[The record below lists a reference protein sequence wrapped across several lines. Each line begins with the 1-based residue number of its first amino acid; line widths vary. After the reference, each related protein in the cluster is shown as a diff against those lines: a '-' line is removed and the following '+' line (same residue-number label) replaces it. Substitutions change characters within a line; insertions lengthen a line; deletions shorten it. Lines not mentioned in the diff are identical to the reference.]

1 MDYIEEIRQFVPD
14 CEQEEKDRGLMLEAW
29 EVYGD
34 AILERSCELFHL
46 TASSMIFNRDRT
58 KVLMAYHNIYQS
70 WAWTGGHSDG
80 ERSGLVTALKE
91 AREETGIHTIRPLQE
106 TVAALDILEVRR
118 HIKRGK
124 FVNAHLHFNLTYLC
138 EADETEALQV
148 CEGEN
153 SQVGWLAIDQLRQQV
168 REAHM
173 LPVYEK
179 LIRRG
184 LQLPAD

>member
-1 MDYIEEIRQFVPD
+1 MSLKEDLLAYQPFN
-14 CEQEEKDRGLMLEAW
+14 EQEEKDREVMLALL
-29 EVYGD
+29 D
-34 AILERSCELFHL
+34 TQPDIFERKNRVAHF
-46 TASSMIFNRDRT
+46 TASAWLVNQAHD
-58 KVLMAYHNIYQS
+58 KVLMIYHNIYQS
-70 WAWTGGHSDG
+70 WAWTGGHADG
-80 ERSGLVTALKE
+80 EPDGLVTALKE
-91 AREETGIHTIRPLQE
+91 AREETGIQTIRPLQKE
-106 TVAALDILEVRR
+106 LAAVDILEVRR

-153 SQVGWLAIDQLRQQV
+153 SQVGWLPIEQLRQQV
-168 REAHM
+168 SEAHM

-184 LQLPAD
+184 LTL

>member
-1 MDYIEEIRQFVPD
+1 M
-14 CEQEEKDRGLMLEAW
+14 
-29 EVYGD
+29 
-34 AILERSCELFHL
+34 
-46 TASSMIFNRDRT
+46 
-58 KVLMAYHNIYQS
+58 
-70 WAWTGGHSDG
+70 
-80 ERSGLVTALKE
+80 
-91 AREETGIHTIRPLQE
+91 
-106 TVAALDILEVRR
+106 DILEVRR

-153 SQVGWLAIDQLRQQV
+153 SQVGWLPIEQLRQQV
-168 REAHM
+168 SEAHM

-184 LQLPAD
+184 LTL

>member
-1 MDYIEEIRQFVPD
+1 MSLRQQIEAFRPGN
-14 CEQEEKDRGLMLEAW
+14 EQEETDRQALLRWLDSG
-29 EVYGD
+29 VDIYS
-34 AILERSCELFHL
+34 RSCDAGHL
-46 TASSMIFNRDRT
+46 TASAWVVSPDRQQMLMI
-58 KVLMAYHNIYQS
+58 YHNIYQS
-70 WAWTGGHSDG
+70 WAWTGGHADG
-80 ERSGLVTALKE
+80 EPDGLVTALKE
-91 AREETGIHTIRPLQE
+91 AREETGIQTIRPLQKE
-106 TVAALDILEVRR
+106 LAAVDILEVRR

-153 SQVGWLAIDQLRQQV
+153 SQVGWLPIEQLRQQV
-168 REAHM
+168 SEAHM

-184 LQLPAD
+184 LTL

>member
-1 MDYIEEIRQFVPD
+1 M
-14 CEQEEKDRGLMLEAW
+14 
-29 EVYGD
+29 
-34 AILERSCELFHL
+34 
-46 TASSMIFNRDRT
+46 
-58 KVLMAYHNIYQS
+58 
-70 WAWTGGHSDG
+70 
-80 ERSGLVTALKE
+80 TALKE
-91 AREETGIHTIRPLQE
+91 AREETGIQTIRPLQKE
-106 TVAALDILEVRR
+106 LAAVDILEVRR

-153 SQVGWLAIDQLRQQV
+153 SQVGWLPIEQLRQQV
-168 REAHM
+168 SEAHM

-184 LQLPAD
+184 LTL

>member
-1 MDYIEEIRQFVPD
+1 MNYIEEIRNFVPG
-14 CEQEEKDRGLMLEAW
+14 CEQEEKDRALMLAAW
-29 EVYGD
+29 KTYGD

-46 TASSMIFNRDRT
+46 TASSMIFNRERT
-58 KVLMAYHNIYQS
+58 MVLMAYHNIFQS
-70 WAWTGGHSDG
+70 WAWTGGHADG
-80 ERSGLVTALKE
+80 EPNRLETALKE
-91 AREETGIHTIRPLQE
+91 ASEETGIQTIRPLQKE
-106 TVAALDILEVRR
+106 LAAVDILEVRR

-153 SQVGWLAIDQLRQQV
+153 SQVGWLPIEQLRQQV
-168 REAHM
+168 SEAHM

-184 LQLPAD
+184 LTL